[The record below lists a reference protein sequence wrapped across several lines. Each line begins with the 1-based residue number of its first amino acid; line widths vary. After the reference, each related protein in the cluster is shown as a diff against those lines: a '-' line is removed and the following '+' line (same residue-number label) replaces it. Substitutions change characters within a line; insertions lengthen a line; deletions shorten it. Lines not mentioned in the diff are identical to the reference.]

1 MCCLFGIHDY
11 GHNLTRK
18 QRSTVLSVLSVA
30 CEERGTDATGIAY
43 NTADKLCIYKRP
55 LPARFMWFR
64 VPEKSNVI
72 MGHTRMTTQGSEYRN
87 HNNHPFLGQ
96 AGTGA
101 FALAHNGVLQNDLQ
115 LRKDMQLPA
124 TKIETDS
131 YIAVQLLE
139 QIGELSFA
147 SLQSMVEQLAGSF
160 TFTVLSDKDELYFVK
175 GDNPMCIYHYPQ
187 RGLYLYASTETI
199 LKKAIRRLPF
209 DLGTPVPVEIHC
221 GELLRI
227 DRLGNISRSNFDAS
241 NLFPRFYDPWADWAR
256 FQPLSEPKVEEDYL
270 NDLKAIA
277 ACHGLFPEDVDKLLA
292 DGFTTEDIEEYLYCG
307 AM

>member
-1 MCCLFGIHDY
+1 M
-11 GHNLTRK
+11 
-18 QRSTVLSVLSVA
+18 VP
-30 CEERGTDATGIAY
+30 GTGKT
-43 NTADKLCIYKRP
+43 
-55 LPARFMWFR
+55 
-64 VPEKSNVI
+64 NVI
-72 MGHTRMTTQGSEYRN
+72 MGHTRMTTQGTEYRN

-96 AGTGA
+96 AGTDA

-115 LRKDMQLPA
+115 LRKDMKLPT

-139 QIGELSFA
+139 QAGELSFA
-147 SLQSMVEQLAGSF
+147 SLQSMAEQLVGSF

-175 GDNPMCIYHYPQ
+175 GDNPMCIYHYPA

-221 GELLRI
+221 GELLCI
-227 DRLGNISRSNFDAS
+227 DRLGKISRSNFDAS
-241 NLFPRFYDPWADWAR
+241 NLFPRLYDPLAAWTQ
-256 FQPLSEPKVEEDYL
+256 FQPFSEPKVEEDYL

-292 DGFTTEDIEEYLYCG
+292 DGFTAEDVEEYIYCG

>member
-11 GHNLTRK
+11 GHSLTRK
-18 QRSTVLSVLSVA
+18 QRSTILSVLSVA

-43 NTADKLCIYKRP
+43 NAADKLCIYKRP

-72 MGHTRMTTQGSEYRN
+72 MGHTRMTTQGTEYRN

-96 AGTGA
+96 VGTEA

-115 LRKDMQLPA
+115 LRKDMQLPT

-131 YIAVQLLE
+131 YVAVQLLE
-139 QIGELSFA
+139 RAGELSFA
-147 SLQSMVEQLAGSF
+147 SLQSMAEQLAGSF

-199 LKKAIRRLPF
+199 LKKAVRRLPF

-221 GELLRI
+221 GELLCI

-241 NLFPRFYDPWADWAR
+241 NLFPRLYDPWSDWSR
-256 FQPLSEPKVEEDYL
+256 FQPFPEPKVEEDYL

-292 DGFTTEDIEEYLYCG
+292 DGFTAEDIEEYLYCG